1 MPSRS
6 TACLTKFVPEGGPDP
21 KLNPHLGYAIA
32 NAKRGQLSKES
43 IDKAVAKGQGI
54 STTGAPLD
62 TVLIE
67 AMLPHGVAAIIECLT
82 ENKNRILQEV
92 RMVVSRAGGTMA
104 PAVFLFDKKGKIWFD
119 PKDGVGVDEA
129 MDDAIEAGAEEI
141 GMEEDCIVV
150 ETAPDM
156 VSAVSTA
163 MKAKLGL
170 EARRTEILYD
180 PKEELIVRLNDE
192 QASKIQS
199 VVDTLEELDDL
210 QELYLNAAT

>member
-1 MPSRS
+1 MWPQISS
-6 TACLTKFVPEGGPDP
+6 QLTDCDTEGGPDP
-21 KLNPHLGYAIA
+21 KLNAHLGYAIA

-43 IDKAVAKGQGI
+43 IEKAIAKGQGI
-54 STTGAPLD
+54 STTGAPLE

-67 AMLPHGVAAIIECLT
+67 AMLPHGVAAVIECLT
-82 ENKNRILQEV
+82 ENKNRVLQEV
-92 RMVVSRAGGTMA
+92 RMVVSRGGGTMA
-104 PAVFLFDKKGKIWFD
+104 PAVFLFDKKGKIWFC

-156 VSAVSTA
+156 VSAVATA

-170 EARRTEILYD
+170 DVRRSEILYD
-180 PKEELIVRLNDE
+180 PKEDLMVRLDDE
-192 QASKIQS
+192 QASKVQS

-210 QELYLNAAT
+210 QDLYLNAAM